1 MSAQLFSGR
10 GRLLFGG
17 CAIGLTTLLPAKAQ
31 VGHQH
36 GAGHGGMAAKA
47 GLAELGA
54 TAAFDHRATLW
65 AAHKADGHVV
75 VSRSGDLGRTWSAPM
90 RVNPQP
96 EATDTGGDARPKI
109 ACGPG
114 GEIYVSWTRPMTKPY
129 TGEIR
134 FTRSVDGGATFALPL
149 IVHADRQEI
158 THRFDALAVDARGRV
173 VVAWV
178 DKRDLAAAR
187 PAGPVAYRG
196 AAIYF
201 AVSDDRGATFQGDR
215 KLADHSCECCRIALV
230 AREDGGMTAMWRHI
244 FAPNIRD
251 HAIADIAVD
260 GRGGE
265 LQRATFDNWALE
277 GCPHQGPAFALDGA
291 GRRHAVWFS
300 GAPKNSGVFYGRLE
314 KGGVAGLRRVGGERA
329 ERADIAVHG
338 RRVAVV
344 WKEFDGVRSQLRG
357 MMSADGGE
365 RWREFAL
372 GASDEAS
379 DHPRLLRWQER
390 FFVFWNTRSVPLSVT
405 ELP

>member
-1 MSAQLFSGR
+1 MNAKFFQGLGR
-10 GRLLFGG
+10 TLAGG
-17 CAIGLTTLLPAKAQ
+17 CAIGLMMLVSASAQ
-31 VGHQH
+31 TGHQH
-36 GAGHGGMAAKA
+36 GAGHGDMATKP

-54 TAAFDHRATLW
+54 TAAFDHRGTLW
-65 AAHKADGHVV
+65 AAHKVDGHVV
-75 VSRSGDLGRTWSAPM
+75 VSRSGDFGRFWSAPV
-90 RVNPQP
+90 RVTPQP
-96 EATDTGGDARPKI
+96 EVTDTGSDARPKI

-134 FTRSVDGGATFALPL
+134 FARSVDGGATFAAPL

-178 DKRDLAAAR
+178 DKRDLVTAR
-187 PAGPVAYRG
+187 PVGSVAYRG

-230 AREDGGMTAMWRHI
+230 PRDDGGMTAMWRHI

-251 HAIADIAVD
+251 HAIADIGAD
-260 GRGGE
+260 GRGGV
-265 LQRATFDNWALE
+265 LQRATFDEWALD
-277 GCPHQGPAFALDGA
+277 GCPHQGPALALDGA

-300 GAPKNSGVFYGRLE
+300 GAPKNSGVFYGRPE
-314 KGGVAGLRRVGGERA
+314 KGGVAGLRRVGSLTA
-329 ERADIAVHG
+329 QRADIAVQG

-344 WKEFDGVRSQLRG
+344 WKEFDGERWQLRG
-357 MMSADGGE
+357 MISEDGGE
-365 RWREFAL
+365 RWREFPL
-372 GASDEAS
+372 ASTEEAS
-379 DHPRLLRWQER
+379 DQPRLLRWQEQ
-390 FFVFWNTRSVPLSVT
+390 FLVFWNTRTAPLSVT
-405 ELP
+405 ALP